1 MIRSLALLFACI
13 LPAACGQADSD
24 GFLSDHNLCNADTSA
39 FVDAPVAGES
49 EKPLTAVDADGAATI
64 GHRMANFTKNADLWG
79 IGVRL
84 SADQELTDD
93 LEVEIWAKIDRE
105 LAYGQTIST
114 VTPDNEQGVILAK
127 AFVTKEML
135 PPGELAWLQVPFEE
149 MTSVFE
155 SGRYWLMY
163 KPAGAD
169 KAAFSVAPGA
179 GGVASYSP
187 GTMAWTISTTETGS
201 YQVIPCQ

>member
-1 MIRSLALLFACI
+1 MIRSLALILVAF

-24 GFLSDHNLCNADTSA
+24 GFLSDHNMCNADTST
-39 FVDAPVAGES
+39 FVDAPVAGETA
-49 EKPLTAVDADGAATI
+49 KPLTAVDADGAATV
-64 GHRMANFTKNADLWG
+64 GHRMANFTKNTDLWG

-84 SADQELTDD
+84 STDQELTDD

-127 AFVTKEML
+127 AFVTKAML
-135 PPGELAWLQVPFEE
+135 PAGELAWIQAPFEE

-163 KPAGAD
+163 KPAGTD
-169 KAAFSVAPGA
+169 KASLSVAPGT
-179 GGVASYSP
+179 GGVATYSAA
-187 GTMAWTISTTETGS
+187 TMAWTISTTETGS